1 MSPPAITA
9 EERHPAAIAAPA
21 AGSRARLLDIDTAKG
36 IGIILVVVGH
46 VVSQQVPAG
55 HEWYQ
60 HLKTAIYLFHMPF
73 FMYLSGYVLGYAGS
87 DRTEGA
93 VRFIARRADRLL
105 LPFFAFGLIIIAGKM
120 VFSQIVHVDN
130 TQDGLL
136 AYLDGLFV
144 HTSRSPATSVWYLYA
159 AFVYALVF
167 RFVVVPFPRMLPA
180 LIVLGLVLTQIE
192 VESLLYA
199 DRVLRHAAF
208 FFIGVWLGQRR
219 GLMAELLERR
229 GWLAVALFAALL
241 AAAQWLANPLI
252 GLAVAL
258 AAIPALHFAAT
269 RLAAANDPV
278 FLFFG
283 RYTMAI
289 YLFNTICIGLVKGF
303 GFLVVKWDGNAFYVY
318 VVVLTLAGLFLP
330 VLIRLVIERLTPP
343 LARYIK

>member
-1 MSPPAITA
+1 MVSPAL
-9 EERHPAAIAAPA
+9 AAKGHGQEA
-21 AGSRARLLDIDTAKG
+21 AGPASPARARLLDIDTAKG
-36 IGIILVVVGH
+36 IGIVLVVVGH

-60 HLKTAIYLFHMPF
+60 QLKTAIYLFHMPF

-87 DRTEGA
+87 DRSEGA
-93 VRFIARRADRLL
+93 GRFIARRADRLL
-105 LPFFAFGLIIIAGKM
+105 LPFFAFGLLIIAGKV

-130 TQDGLL
+130 TQDSLL
-136 AYLDGLFV
+136 AYLDGLLV

-159 AFVYALVF
+159 AFVYALLF
-167 RFVVVPFPRMLPA
+167 RFVVVPFPRMLPV
-180 LIVLGLVLTQIE
+180 LIAAGLVLTQVE

-208 FFIGVWLGQRR
+208 FFIGVWIGQRR
-219 GLMAELLERR
+219 GVMADLLARR
-229 GWLAVALFAALL
+229 GWMTVIVFAALL
-241 AAAQWLANPLI
+241 GLAQWLASPLTA
-252 GLAVAL
+252 LAVAL
-258 AAIPALHFAAT
+258 ASIPALHFAAT
-269 RLAAANDPV
+269 RLAAAHDPV

-303 GFLVVKWDGNAFYVY
+303 GFLVVKWDGNAFYAY
-318 VVVLTLAGLFLP
+318 FLILTLAGLFLP
-330 VLIRLVIERLTPP
+330 VLIRLVVEHVTPG